1 MSSSRTK
8 QAKNA
13 GRGAAW
19 ETEKSMRRKGGR
31 KSTGVY
37 VRRYKPPFARRTTT
51 HTDPEQQGRGA
62 GGETAC
68 YLAVVAVIAVDCL
81 FVDEL
86 TTPLSTKAK
95 LCIHRYMNLY
105 TLMCALWILCICI
118 CVYILY
124 IDQSLIIYIHS
135 MGK

>member
-1 MSSSRTK
+1 MRGGGQHGRRRAEEERRARARACMFGDTSLHSRGE
-8 QAKNA
+8 Q
-13 GRGAAW
+13 
-19 ETEKSMRRKGGR
+19 
-31 KSTGVY
+31 
-37 VRRYKPPFARRTTT
+37 P

-81 FVDEL
+81 FDDEL

-124 IDQSLIIYIHS
+124 IDQSLIIYILH
-135 MGK
+135 GQVN

>member
-1 MSSSRTK
+1 M
-8 QAKNA
+8 
-13 GRGAAW
+13 GDG
-19 ETEKSMRRKGGR
+19 ELRRKGGR

-105 TLMCALWILCICI
+105 TLMCALWILMHTYMC
-118 CVYILY
+118 
-124 IDQSLIIYIHS
+124 IYIVYRSEPYYIYTLH
-135 MGK
+135 GQVD

>member
-1 MSSSRTK
+1 M
-8 QAKNA
+8 
-13 GRGAAW
+13 GDG
-19 ETEKSMRRKGGR
+19 ELRRKGGQEHGR
-31 KSTGVY
+31 VCSEIQASI
-37 VRRYKPPFARRTTT
+37 REANN
-51 HTDPEQQGRGA
+51 HTQTLSSRAGGA

-105 TLMCALWILCICI
+105 TLMCALWILCIRI

>member
-1 MSSSRTK
+1 M
-8 QAKNA
+8 
-13 GRGAAW
+13 RG
-19 ETEKSMRRKGGR
+19 GGQH
-31 KSTGVY
+31 
-37 VRRYKPPFARRTTT
+37 VRRRAEEERRARARACMFGDTSLHSRGEQP

-68 YLAVVAVIAVDCL
+68 YFAVVAVIAVDWL

-86 TTPLSTKAK
+86 TTPLSPKAK

-105 TLMCALWILCICI
+105 TLMCALWILCIRI

>member
-1 MSSSRTK
+1 MGDGEEHEEERRARARACMFGDTSLHSRGE
-8 QAKNA
+8 Q
-13 GRGAAW
+13 
-19 ETEKSMRRKGGR
+19 
-31 KSTGVY
+31 
-37 VRRYKPPFARRTTT
+37 P

-81 FVDEL
+81 FDDEL

-124 IDQSLIIYIHS
+124 IDQSLIIYILH
-135 MGK
+135 GQVN

>member
-1 MSSSRTK
+1 MGDGEEHEEERRARARACMFGDTSLHSRGE
-8 QAKNA
+8 Q
-13 GRGAAW
+13 
-19 ETEKSMRRKGGR
+19 
-31 KSTGVY
+31 
-37 VRRYKPPFARRTTT
+37 P

-105 TLMCALWILCICI
+105 TLMCALWILMHTYMCIYI
-118 CVYILY
+118 VYISEPYY
-124 IDQSLIIYIHS
+124 IYTLHGQVD
-135 MGK
+135 